1 MATSFI
7 RSIELGG
14 KGYAPSPT
22 DPLRSHVKGLFQ
34 FIHFIDKLEE
44 IIGEDLD
51 PR

>member
-7 RSIELGG
+7 RAIELGG
-14 KGYAPSPT
+14 KGYAPLPT
-22 DPLRSHVKGLFQ
+22 DPLRTHVKGLSQ
-34 FIHFIDKLEE
+34 FIHFTDKLEE